1 MVDDGGAAVV
11 FVAAGVVEGSIGV
24 VDGSTGVVEGGADG
38 VAVLVVGGGVEGR
51 IDVVS
56 GGVIEVL
63 LDGMV
68 VVDRGMVVACGAEEG
83 CSLSTSLWV
92 TFLKPSTLATTP
104 FFKVAATSTAPCHT
118 RRNHI
123 NRMQALHWLLTP
135 SSYELSDPQ
144 WRDCWGDTHE
154 IQCP

>member
-11 FVAAGVVEGSIGV
+11 FVAAGFVEGSIGV

-38 VAVLVVGGGVEGR
+38 VAVLVVG
-51 IDVVS
+51 

-123 NRMQALHWLLTP
+123 NRMQAFHWLLTP

-144 WRDCWGDTHE
+144 WRDYWGDTHE